1 MSSVLTAFVQG
12 AGLLAGLY
20 YIEKVSAEHRD
31 ELEAEAPD
39 EEVLKIDEEKA
50 GSSTSHSFAY
60 SYPPDLKGGASLM
73 YMVVT
78 HALHTVRRW

>member
-1 MSSVLTAFVQG
+1 MLTAFVQG

-31 ELEAEAPD
+31 ELQAEAPD

-50 GSSTSHSFAY
+50 GPSTTR
-60 SYPPDLKGGASLM
+60 
-73 YMVVT
+73 VT
-78 HALHTVRRW
+78 HSHNRIRPTS

>member
-1 MSSVLTAFVQG
+1 MLTAFVQG

-39 EEVLKIDEEKA
+39 VEVLKIDEEKA
-50 GSSTSHSFAY
+50 GGGGGPRPRPDRSHITHHAFA
-60 SYPPDLKGGASLM
+60 
-73 YMVVT
+73 
-78 HALHTVRRW
+78 RWFRHHIRIRPT